1 MIGEGL
7 VGQAA
12 LTRKVVLMEPTAR
25 AETDQSRSILGNQR
39 SLVALPITA
48 ANGELCG
55 VLQARA
61 FPVADKHAECVR
73 IWLLLWLTSMRS
85 V

>member
-1 MIGEGL
+1 VIGEGL

-25 AETDQSRSILGNQR
+25 AENNQSRSILGNQR
-39 SLVALPITA
+39 SLIALPITA

-61 FPVADKHAECVR
+61 FAAVADNHAECVR
-73 IWLLLWLTSMRS
+73 ISIRRDGRR
-85 V
+85 